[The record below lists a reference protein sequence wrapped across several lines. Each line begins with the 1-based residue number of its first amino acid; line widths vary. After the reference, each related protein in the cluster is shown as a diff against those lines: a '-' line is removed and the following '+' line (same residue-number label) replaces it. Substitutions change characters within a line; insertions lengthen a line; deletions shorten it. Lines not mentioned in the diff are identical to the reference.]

1 MQYFWINLGLHLLIS
16 LLLLIVFLWAIKR
29 NRQHRW
35 PKGFLF
41 LLPTVLMIL
50 LLLQVVLFAVPRILD
65 TTTVLR
71 STYRIESGKVEKI
84 GILKHTIDVGGETY
98 YVNPFEFNIKEGSDV
113 IIKYTPYARY
123 AYSIEPKA
131 DVEDS
136 APEA

>member
-16 LLLLIVFLWAIKR
+16 LLLLIVFLWAVKR
-29 NRQHRW
+29 NHQHRW

-50 LLLQVVLFAVPRILD
+50 LLLQVVFFAVPRILD

-71 STYRIESGKVEKI
+71 ATYRVETGKVEKI
-84 GILKHTIDVGGETY
+84 GILKHNIEVNGITY
-98 YVNPFEFNIKEGSDV
+98 YVDPLHFDIAVGTDV
-113 IIKYTPYARY
+113 IIKCTPYAIY

-131 DVEDS
+131 EVEDS
-136 APEA
+136 SSES